1 MQAGSCHQVEI
12 GGRRVDYV
20 LVASRT
26 ARKLRLRVGLNG
38 VEVVRP
44 TNRTELERY
53 FFGVSTRK
61 FVSKRPRLDREVTL

>member
-1 MQAGSCHQVEI
+1 MQAGSYHKIEI

-44 TNRTELERY
+44 PNRTETE
-53 FFGVSTRK
+53 VSA
-61 FVSKRPRLDREVTL
+61 FLG